1 MKGLP
6 CGISYRKDKYVFGP
20 KWPIGGKP
28 KTNSPTQREPPWLAW
43 YISDAKAGNLSLAPA
58 GKISC
63 GMQAVQ
69 ISPDRVESRTSWGG
83 GRTSLPQK
91 AAIDRGRIELGIVE
105 RAPWEEEENSPDPG
119 RTGEGYLD
127 MVIYG
132 GGVGAISTYALP
144 LFPRKSVGISFIER
158 NAHVVIIRRF
168 LRGIL

>member
-1 MKGLP
+1 
-6 CGISYRKDKYVFGP
+6 
-20 KWPIGGKP
+20 
-28 KTNSPTQREPPWLAW
+28 
-43 YISDAKAGNLSLAPA
+43 
-58 GKISC
+58 
-63 GMQAVQ
+63 MQAVQ

-132 GGVGAISTYALP
+132 GGAGL
-144 LFPRKSVGISFIER
+144 
-158 NAHVVIIRRF
+158 
-168 LRGIL
+168 